1 MLLVV
6 VIGLVALLLLQ
17 EYTGTDDP
25 QATTPSPSDSST
37 AASPPASPSTDE
49 AGSLPPQVL
58 DTIALI
64 QDDGP
69 FPYRQDGS
77 VFMNRERRLPA
88 HERGY
93 WREYTV
99 TTPGESDRGA
109 RRIVHGRGD
118 EFYYTDDHYQ
128 SFTLLDVPSLVP
140 R

>member
-37 AASPPASPSTDE
+37 SSAPASPSTDE